1 MDLPISGFV
10 GYSYLKYEDKDNY
23 DIKKE
28 LLLLADIHDGVS
40 YCKQKSTMIDEFLT
54 LNDKHTILLEET
66 VREQVSL
73 TDLWPNSI
81 HTQRLKVLNNNNN
94 KIIPVDIRSL
104 LIPFS
109 WELLEDP
116 NYDKRIAD
124 ISFKQYLRSI
134 DNIFYLS
141 SSSLM
146 TKYIAPQMKKMK
158 ECEKNEEMRKRLLLH
173 FEEMKKNYIEFIE
186 KNKTLNDT
194 SILEIYKIDNK
205 KGDTEDKILEEI
217 NEISSM
223 IMEWYIILLILNSK
237 RKTIVHIGLAHS
249 DRVLAFLTEVYLFK
263 LIKQS
268 GINTMEE
275 INDDPIACSLL
286 PQDITESFAEKLS
299 I

>member
-66 VREQVSL
+66 IREHVSL

-81 HTQRLKVLNNNNN
+81 HTQRLKTLNNNNN

-109 WELLEDP
+109 WELLEDT
-116 NYDKRIAD
+116 NYDKRTSD
-124 ISFKQYLRSI
+124 VTFKQYLHSI
-134 DNIFYLS
+134 DEIFKLS
-141 SSSLM
+141 GSPLM
-146 TKYIAPQMKKMK
+146 KKYIAPQMREMK
-158 ECEKNEEMRKRLLLH
+158 ECKNNEVMRKRLLLH
-173 FEEMKKNYIEFIE
+173 FEEMRNIYINFIE
-186 KNKTLNDT
+186 TNKTLYDKK
-194 SILEIYKIDNK
+194 ILEIYKSDK
-205 KGDTEDKILEEI
+205 KDVLEEI
-217 NEISSM
+217 NDISSI

-249 DRVLAFLTEVYLFK
+249 NRVLDFLTKVYLFK

-268 GINTMEE
+268 GINTMKE
-275 INDDPIACSLL
+275 INDEPIACSLL
-286 PQDITESFAEKLS
+286 PRDITESYA
-299 I
+299 

>member
-10 GYSYLKYEDKDNY
+10 GYSYLKYEDEDNY

-66 VREQVSL
+66 IKEQVSL

-81 HTQRLKVLNNNNN
+81 HTQRLKILNNTNT

-109 WELLEDP
+109 WELLEDS
-116 NYDKRIAD
+116 NYDKRISD
-124 ISFKQYLRSI
+124 VSFKQYLHSF
-134 DNIFYLS
+134 DDIFNFKS
-141 SSSLM
+141 SPLM
-146 TKYIAPQMKKMK
+146 RNYIAPQMKKIKKM
-158 ECEKNEEMRKRLLLH
+158 EKYEKMIKLLLTH
-173 FEEMKKNYIEFIE
+173 FEEMKKKYINFIE
-186 KNKTLNDT
+186 INKTLNDKK
-194 SILEIYKIDNK
+194 ILEIYKSDK
-205 KGDTEDKILEEI
+205 KDILEEI

-249 DRVLAFLTEVYLFK
+249 NKVLDFLTQVYLFK

-275 INDDPIACSLL
+275 INNDPIACSLL
-286 PQDITESFAEKLS
+286 PREITESYAE
-299 I
+299 

>member
-40 YCKQKSTMIDEFLT
+40 YCKQKSTMIDDFLT

-66 VREQVSL
+66 IKEQVSL

-81 HTQRLKVLNNNNN
+81 HTQRLKVLNNTNQ

-109 WELLEDP
+109 WELLDNP
-116 NYDKRIAD
+116 NYDKRISD
-124 ISFKQYLRSI
+124 VTFKQYLHSI
-134 DNIFYLS
+134 DEIFNFRGS
-141 SSSLM
+141 KLM
-146 TKYIAPQMKKMK
+146 KNYIAPQMKKMK
-158 ECEKNEEMRKRLLLH
+158 CTKNEEMIKRLLLH
-173 FEEMKKNYIEFIE
+173 FEEMKKKYINFIE
-186 KNKTLNDT
+186 TNKTLNDT
-194 SILEIYKIDNK
+194 KILEIYKSDNK
-205 KGDTEDKILEEI
+205 KEQILEEI

-249 DRVLAFLTEVYLFK
+249 NRVLDFLTEVYLFK

-275 INDDPIACSLL
+275 INNDPIACSFL
-286 PQDITESFAEKLS
+286 PRDITESFA
-299 I
+299 